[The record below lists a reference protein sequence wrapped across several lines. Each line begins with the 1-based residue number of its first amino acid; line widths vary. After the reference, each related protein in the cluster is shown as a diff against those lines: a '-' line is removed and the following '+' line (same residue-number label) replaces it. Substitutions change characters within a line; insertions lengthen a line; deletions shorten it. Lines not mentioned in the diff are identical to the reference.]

1 MKSFILAFGVAISF
15 VFADPFVNMEDAVGY
30 IVVERNGKNENYVVF
45 ETKNGEVKLVKIGR
59 NPSKVL
65 EKERGGKRR

>member
-1 MKSFILAFGVAISF
+1 MRMIIILFVLIST
-15 VFADPFVNMEDAVGY
+15 VFADPFVNMENAVGY
-30 IVVERNGKNENYVVF
+30 IVLEKNGKRENYVVF
-45 ETKNGEVKLVKIGR
+45 ETANGEVKLVKIGR